1 MRIVVLALLAGLLAG
16 PAAARPPTQLP
27 SQPSVD
33 PLLGLK
39 LPAGAR
45 FTAAPADLV
54 QTCPDLANA
63 RWDRQMWVFA
73 HTGNASTAA
82 GEFLVVGGAL
92 VERTGDKPAVEVDK
106 VGVLLRR
113 APGGCRL
120 VGPPREVFDY
130 GEDGVTPATL
140 DALAQDAARRYAQG
154 VGGQVALRKT
164 LKRQRVQA
172 DQVKSAALR
181 QAFFARK

>member
-1 MRIVVLALLAGLLAG
+1 MRIAILALLVGLAAG
-16 PAAARPPTQLP
+16 PAVAGPS
-27 SQPSVD
+27 SQPTVD

-54 QTCPDLANA
+54 QACPVLANA
-63 RWDRQMWVFA
+63 RWDRRMWIFA
-73 HTGNASTAA
+73 QAGNASTAA
-82 GEFLVVGGAL
+82 GEVLVVGGEL
-92 VERTGDKPAVEVDK
+92 VERAGDKPAVEVDK
-106 VGVLLRR
+106 VGVLLSRG
-113 APGGCRL
+113 PGACRL
-120 VGPPREVFDY
+120 IGPPREVFDY

-154 VGGQVALRKT
+154 LGGQAALRKT
-164 LKRQRVQA
+164 LKRQRIRA

-181 QAFFARK
+181 RAFFDGK